1 MVKQNRGIIDLIHL
15 IFELFTRINIEYED
29 TIRSGCA
36 ILDMRLPSS
45 SHLLIFKGPCASMWP
60 CLCGFFL
67 CSMIIHEMF
76 VTIKVA
82 KEFNTNG

>member
-1 MVKQNRGIIDLIHL
+1 MKEATVWLSDIGSEVYL
-15 IFELFTRINIEYED
+15 
-29 TIRSGCA
+29 G
-36 ILDMRLPSS
+36 S
-45 SHLLIFKGPCASMWP
+45 SHLLIYKGPCASMWP
-60 CLCGFFL
+60 CLCGFLL